1 MFKLRIHI
9 LILRYYL
16 MMLIAIIAVYTDQAW
31 LIWVAMAVAVSAVL
45 GFSFGGAAK
54 EESKVVRMEASPEK
68 TVRKA
73 G

>member
-16 MMLIAIIAVYTDQAW
+16 MMLITIVAVYTEQMW
-31 LIWVAMAVAVSAVL
+31 LVPVVMAVAISAVL
-45 GFSFGGAAK
+45 GYRFGGAA
-54 EESKVVRMEASPEK
+54 EEEGKVVRMEASPEK
-68 TVRKA
+68 EARKA